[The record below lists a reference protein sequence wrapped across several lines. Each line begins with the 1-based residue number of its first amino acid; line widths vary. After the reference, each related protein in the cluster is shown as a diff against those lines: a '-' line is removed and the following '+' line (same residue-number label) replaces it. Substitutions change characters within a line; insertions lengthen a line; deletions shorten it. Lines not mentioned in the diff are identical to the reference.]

1 MNVIISDECFKQL
14 RVIEYLRKITKVF
27 LCEYLRKITKV
38 FLCEWRV
45 NAFEDGGFGQSYGHL
60 LPVKKNINSIR

>member
-1 MNVIISDECFKQL
+1 MNIIISDECFKQL
-14 RVIEYLRKITKVF
+14 RVI
-27 LCEYLRKITKV
+27 EYLRKITKV